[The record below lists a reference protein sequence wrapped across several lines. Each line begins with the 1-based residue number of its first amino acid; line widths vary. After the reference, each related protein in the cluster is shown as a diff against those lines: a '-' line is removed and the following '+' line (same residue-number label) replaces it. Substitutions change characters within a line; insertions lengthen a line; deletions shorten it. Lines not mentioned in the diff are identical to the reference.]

1 MSRDDIYQQ
10 VVAITWSQLHHDA
23 KALARELM
31 EQGPF
36 SKIIAVT
43 RGGLIPAGIIAREL
57 GIRLVDTVCI
67 ASYQERLQAKG
78 IDILKPIQGGDPSWL
93 IIDDLVD
100 TGRTARAVRAMLP
113 KGRFAALYAKPD
125 GTPLVDNYVQEFAQ
139 DTWIL
144 FPWDSEVQY
153 ATPLVTPA
161 KPHNSNE

>member
-1 MSRDDIYQQ
+1 MSRDDIYQH
-10 VVAITWSQLHHDA
+10 VVAITWSQFHHDA
-23 KALARELM
+23 KMLARELM

-36 SKIIAVT
+36 SKIVAVT

-57 GIRLVDTVCI
+57 DIRLVDTLCI

-100 TGRTARAVRAMLP
+100 TGRTAKAVRAMLP
-113 KGRFAALYAKPD
+113 KGHFATLYVKPE
-125 GTPLVDNYVQEFAQ
+125 GAQLVDSYVQEFEQ

-153 ATPLVTPA
+153 ATPLVAPTMPSPQ
-161 KPHNSNE
+161 K